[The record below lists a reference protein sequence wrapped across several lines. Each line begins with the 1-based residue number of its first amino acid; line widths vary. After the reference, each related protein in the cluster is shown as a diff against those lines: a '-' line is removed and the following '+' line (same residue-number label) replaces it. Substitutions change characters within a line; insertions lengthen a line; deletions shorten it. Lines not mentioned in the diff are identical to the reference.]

1 MTKRFLFILVLLIP
15 IAVFCQ
21 NGTIKGFEY
30 HPRTNVTGFTQTQI
44 DTFISKCNLEIYR
57 LRDGRTT
64 LEFDNGF
71 DIVLLSANE
80 LAHLGLIPDGS
91 SYPAAYPAHYQ
102 IPVFHLTPQGWVMA
116 AYSSVNGA
124 KYKGR

>member
-102 IPVFHLTPQGWVMA
+102 KPVFH
-116 AYSSVNGA
+116 
-124 KYKGR
+124 